1 MILAW
6 NVYGK
11 SVQPHFHINQSVTPF
26 SLIITTHT
34 LHDRLRVVVFHSL
47 KKPTSIGRH
56 IRLVA
61 EILDHSF
68 NSAVTDRGHVEHTT
82 LFLTAAESQLSERQ
96 LWPGFFHYAQ
106 CDVVMWWCGIIS
118 WYHLPTSVNFQI
130 TIHLQRVSF
139 ALRVDPVFP
148 IPFRVIWFK
157 NMLARFSRIY
167 SKVAKS
173 HLIIFKEGDQI

>member
-1 MILAW
+1 MILGW

-11 SVQPHFHINQSVTPF
+11 SVQPHFHINQSMTPF

-61 EILDHSF
+61 EVLDHSF
-68 NSAVTDRGHVEHTT
+68 NSAVTDRDHVKHTT

-96 LWPGFFHYAQ
+96 LWPGFFHCAQ
-106 CDVVMWWCGIIS
+106 CDVVMW
-118 WYHLPTSVNFQI
+118 YHLLVPFTY
-130 TIHLQRVSF
+130 
-139 ALRVDPVFP
+139 LRQFSYHNTPSKGFLCSQGRSS
-148 IPFRVIWFK
+148 IPHP
-157 NMLARFSRIY
+157 L
-167 SKVAKS
+167 
-173 HLIIFKEGDQI
+173 